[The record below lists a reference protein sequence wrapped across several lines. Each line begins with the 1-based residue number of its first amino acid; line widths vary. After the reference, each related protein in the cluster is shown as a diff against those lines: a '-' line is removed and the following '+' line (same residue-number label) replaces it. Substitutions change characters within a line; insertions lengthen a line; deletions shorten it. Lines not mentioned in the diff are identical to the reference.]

1 MASVF
6 IPFIPHTQLSLPRS
20 SSPFRLP
27 VAPGLTVLVFQ
38 GNNSPY
44 DHRGKQAWAFDFTV
58 GQTNFVVTAAQG
70 GMVVGAD
77 DSSSI
82 QCSGVNTESAPEQKP
97 LQDCWTYANYVLI
110 ADDDGTTATL
120 YMHLLTHSLKVS
132 PNMHVNQG
140 NTLGLAGTTGWSTG
154 VHLHFQVE
162 NIPQQTLS
170 AGWWWTQ
177 SRPVSF
183 ANQEVLAQESS
194 GVPQVDE
201 TFVVSNSP
209 QQSTVPPTQIPAP
222 VPTPSQPPPPTPIPQ
237 PVLTPG
243 TWQGQ
248 ETSDGGSPYP
258 TQLVIDSVN
267 GNTFTGVYGIAGPGN
282 SAEPIQNGQINGNT
296 IAFTTP
302 TQVPNEVATYKGTIS
317 GNTITGTWS
326 YPGGG
331 GTFSVTKEA

>member
-1 MASVF
+1 MFQKRIVLAALFVASFF
-6 IPFIPHTQLSLPRS
+6 IPFTPHAQLSLPRS
-20 SSPFRLP
+20 ASPFRLP
-27 VAPGLTVLVFQ
+27 VAPGLTVSVFQ

-82 QCSGVNTESAPEQKP
+82 QCSGVNTESSPEQKP

-120 YMHLLTHSLKVS
+120 YMHLLTRSLKVS

-140 NTLGLAGTTGWSTG
+140 DTLGLAGTTGWSTG

-162 NIPQQTLS
+162 NIPQQTQS

-209 QQSTVPPTQIPAP
+209 QQTTVPPTP
-222 VPTPSQPPPPTPIPQ
+222 VSPTSPSTVLPGGIWTDPSPID
-237 PVLTPG
+237 
-243 TWQGQ
+243 GQ
-248 ETSDGGSPYP
+248 VVSDVIHFAAHAYP
-258 TQLVIDSVN
+258 TQSGDPAIAKVN
-267 GNTFTGVYGIAGPGN
+267 FTVG
-282 SAEPIQNGQINGNT
+282 SQ
-296 IAFTTP
+296 
-302 TQVPNEVATYKGTIS
+302 GTLLTSRI
-317 GNTITGTWS
+317 
-326 YPGGG
+326 
-331 GTFSVTKEA
+331 